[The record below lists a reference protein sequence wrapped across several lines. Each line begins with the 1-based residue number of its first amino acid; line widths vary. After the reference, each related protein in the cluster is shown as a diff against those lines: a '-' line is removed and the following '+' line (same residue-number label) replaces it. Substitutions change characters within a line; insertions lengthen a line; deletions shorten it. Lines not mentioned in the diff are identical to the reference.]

1 MNQKVKMKPSY
12 LKIAFLDRDGTLIKD
27 YPDEKWREIKE
38 PEFLE
43 GSIEGLKRLK
53 EMGYD
58 FIIITN
64 QYLINDGIISLNHYQ
79 QFTGKFLKKLK
90 EEKQNYQDMT
100 AISSD
105 GETQAV
111 NQIEKYEIETL
122 WVKLGNHATSEGV
135 VMKMD
140 VTSGS
145 SGAQGSYNLN
155 FTVTGGYVEIED
167 VISSIENDSTLGFKI
182 EEFKMAPSGNDLQ
195 ATFVCKDIPI
205 KQVSST
211 TTVTQSTT
219 TDGNNTANT
228 NTAGNNTTDNNT
240 ANAANNTNT
249 TNNTTNNTTTSN
261 AR

>member
-1 MNQKVKMKPSY
+1 MKK
-12 LKIAFLDRDGTLIKD
+12 LLILILITLLLILTMFIGIKGVTIGKIEILGIQGIQAKNSELDSKIQDAAKLV
-27 YPDEKWREIKE
+27 EKT
-38 PEFLE
+38 
-43 GSIEGLKRLK
+43 
-53 EMGYD
+53 YAQ
-58 FIIITN
+58 T
-64 QYLINDGIISLNHYQ
+64 ISEVNSNA
-79 QFTGKFLKKLK
+79 KKLK

-105 GETQAV
+105 GEIQAV

-145 SGAQGSYNLN
+145 SGAQDSYNLN
-155 FTVTGGYVEIED
+155 FTVTGGYVQIED
-167 VISSIENDSTLGFKI
+167 FISSIENDSTLGFKI

-211 TTVTQSTT
+211 TTVTQNTT

-240 ANAANNTNT
+240 ANAVNNTNT

>member
-1 MNQKVKMKPSY
+1 MFIGIKGVTIG
-12 LKIAFLDRDGTLIKD
+12 KIEILGIQGIQAKNSELDSKIQDAAKLV
-27 YPDEKWREIKE
+27 EKT
-38 PEFLE
+38 
-43 GSIEGLKRLK
+43 
-53 EMGYD
+53 YAQ
-58 FIIITN
+58 T
-64 QYLINDGIISLNHYQ
+64 ISEVNSNA
-79 QFTGKFLKKLK
+79 KKLK

-145 SGAQGSYNLN
+145 SGAQDSYNLN
-155 FTVTGGYVEIED
+155 FTVTGGYVQIED
-167 VISSIENDSTLGFKI
+167 FISSIENDSTLGFKI

-211 TTVTQSTT
+211 TTLTQNTT

-240 ANAANNTNT
+240 ANAVNNTNT